1 MYHFK
6 MHLQS
11 FYLFIYLFIYFLLI
25 FFCLLSFSLSSLVFS
40 IFKII
45 WMVSAPVLNN
55 WQLKLCD
62 EELFSWSELLD

>member
-25 FFCLLSFSLSSLVFS
+25 FFFAFYLFPFPVSFLAF
-40 IFKII
+40 
-45 WMVSAPVLNN
+45 
-55 WQLKLCD
+55 LK
-62 EELFSWSELLD
+62 